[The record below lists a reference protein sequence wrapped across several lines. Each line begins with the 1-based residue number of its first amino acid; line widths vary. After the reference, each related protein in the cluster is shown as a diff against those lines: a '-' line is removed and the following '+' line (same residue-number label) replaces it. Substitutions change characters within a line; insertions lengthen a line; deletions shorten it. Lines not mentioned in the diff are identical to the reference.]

1 MRRRGAVCA
10 IVLALAAFIVW
21 GAKDRAG
28 REKETPLPVR
38 APAVTMQWPAGGG
51 ACYEVDVRSTITTG
65 ASADA
70 PVPPMLH
77 LTGILNMRILS
88 SDAREALSGLRLSP
102 VSCDILGEFRPEM
115 RERFSLPFSALFAKN
130 GRIVAVRPPSTLSEN
145 ERIVL
150 EEMLRAAQIV
160 VSGECETWITIE
172 EHKTGTYEARYE
184 RTPDGSIRKR
194 KTRYLTLASPV
205 SVDVLS
211 SDTLARLSPTLW
223 LASAEGRETLAA
235 SSGGAPLLRTDLSFS
250 FRLISG
256 EPDVPATI
264 AAINAASRAALPPI
278 VSPAAGVPSGGAT
291 NATSSSSKTPSG
303 KENPVSRDFSAALDR
318 FDRRNRE
325 TFDDLLARLREHPE
339 LARDVAARLFAPGTD
354 DATQAAL
361 MDLLGTSD
369 TPAAQQVLL
378 DIAGNPDASH
388 MNALRAIIALGGV
401 AHPTA
406 EARDGLWSIAR
417 REGGENVADLSRTA
431 LLALGAVAS
440 TLRRNEDGAAR
451 SVVDDLLRAVPN
463 TEGPDLRVA
472 LKALGNTGDPAA
484 AGRIQSYLAS
494 ENAATRAAAATA
506 LRRMPD
512 ARTGELL
519 LSSLANE
526 RAPEVRSAVVRS
538 IGQRGLD
545 ESSLTALAES
555 APKEQ
560 NVTVRGEM
568 IRALAKGAD
577 SFPAARETLQR
588 MLETERDAQNLD
600 LLRRVLSK
608 TPKTP

>member
-10 IVLALAAFIVW
+10 VVLALAAFVVW
-21 GAKDRAG
+21 GAQSPAG
-28 REKETPLPVR
+28 RERETPHVAQ
-38 APAVTMQWPAGGG
+38 APSVTFLWPAGSG
-51 ACYEVDVRSTITTG
+51 ARYEVDVRSTITMG
-65 ASADA
+65 ASSDA
-70 PVPPMLH
+70 PVPSTLH
-77 LTGILNMRILS
+77 LTGILNMRVLS
-88 SDAREALSGLRLSP
+88 SDATAALAALRVRP

-115 RERFSLPFSALFAKN
+115 RDRLSLPFSAVFARN
-130 GRIVAVRPPSTLSEN
+130 GEITSVRPPSALSEN

-160 VSGECETWITIE
+160 VSGESETWITTE
-172 EHKTGTYEARYE
+172 EHQTGTYEARYD
-184 RTPDGSIRKR
+184 RTPDGSVRKR
-194 KTRYLTLASPV
+194 KTRYVSLASPV
-205 SVDVLS
+205 SVDILS

-223 LASAEGRETLAA
+223 LASAGGRETLSA
-235 SSGGAPLLRTDLSFS
+235 SSGGTPLLHTDLSFS

-256 EPDVPATI
+256 EPDVPATF
-264 AAINAASRAALPPI
+264 AALEASSRPAATPAASPRDATRGSGFPAKAGTKAA
-278 VSPAAGVPSGGAT
+278 SGIDDRIR
-291 NATSSSSKTPSG
+291 N
-303 KENPVSRDFSAALDR
+303 DFSASLDR
-318 FDRRNRE
+318 FDRRNRT

-339 LARDVAARLFAPGTD
+339 LARDVAARLLAPGTD

-369 TPAAQQVLL
+369 TPAAQAVLL

-406 EARDGLWSIAR
+406 EAREGLRSIAR
-417 REGGENVADLSRTA
+417 KEGGPDVADLSRTA

-440 TLRRNEDGAAR
+440 TLRTNDDPAAA
-451 SVVDDLLRAVPN
+451 SVTADLLAAIPEK
-463 TEGPDLRVA
+463 EGPDLRVA

-526 RAPEVRSAVVRS
+526 QVPEVRSAVVRS
-538 IGQRGLD
+538 MSQRGLD
-545 ESSLTALAES
+545 DNAVTALAQS
-555 APKEQ
+555 APTEQ
-560 NVTVRGEM
+560 SVVVRGEM

-577 SFPAARETLQR
+577 SFPAARDTLQH
-588 MLETERDAQNLD
+588 MLETERDPQNLD
-600 LLRRVLSK
+600 LLRRVLSQA
-608 TPKTP
+608 PKTP

>member
-10 IVLALAAFIVW
+10 VVLAIAAFLVW
-21 GAKDRAG
+21 SAQSPAG
-28 REKETPLPVR
+28 RERETPHVAQ
-38 APAVTMQWPAGGG
+38 APSVTFPWPAGSG
-51 ACYEVDVRSTITTG
+51 ARYEVDVRSTITMG
-65 ASADA
+65 ASSDA
-70 PVPPMLH
+70 PVPSTLH
-77 LTGILNMRILS
+77 LTGILNMRVLS
-88 SDAREALSGLRLSP
+88 SDATAALAALRVRP

-115 RERFSLPFSALFAKN
+115 RERLSLPFSAVFARN
-130 GRIVAVRPPSTLSEN
+130 GEITSVRPPSALSEN

-160 VSGECETWITIE
+160 VSGESETWITTE
-172 EHKTGTYEARYE
+172 EHQTGTYEARYE

-194 KTRYLTLASPV
+194 KTRYVALASPV
-205 SVDVLS
+205 SVDILS

-223 LASAEGRETLAA
+223 LASAEGRETLSA
-235 SSGGAPLLRTDLSFS
+235 SSGGTLLLHTDLSFS

-256 EPDVPATI
+256 EPDVPATF
-264 AAINAASRAALPPI
+264 AALEASSRSAATPAASPRDATRGSGFPAKTGTKAA
-278 VSPAAGVPSGGAT
+278 SGIDDRIR
-291 NATSSSSKTPSG
+291 N
-303 KENPVSRDFSAALDR
+303 DFSASLDR
-318 FDRRNRE
+318 FDRRNRA

-339 LARDVAARLFAPGTD
+339 LARDVAARLLAPGTD

-369 TPAAQQVLL
+369 TPAAQAVLL

-406 EARDGLWSIAR
+406 EAREGLRSIAR
-417 REGGENVADLSRTA
+417 KEGGPDVADLSRTA

-440 TLRRNEDGAAR
+440 TLRTNDDPAAA
-451 SVVDDLLRAVPN
+451 SVTADLLAAIPEN
-463 TEGPDLRVA
+463 EGPDLRVA

-526 RAPEVRSAVVRS
+526 RVPEVRSAVVRS
-538 IGQRGLD
+538 MSQRGLD
-545 ESSLTALAES
+545 DNAVRALAQS
-555 APKEQ
+555 APTEQ
-560 NVTVRGEM
+560 SVVVRGEM

-577 SFPAARETLQR
+577 SFPAARDTLQR
-588 MLETERDAQNLD
+588 MLETEKDTQNLD
-600 LLRRVLSK
+600 LLRRVLSQA
-608 TPKTP
+608 PKTP